1 MKKILSMILVCV
13 LMLGCVFTLASC
25 GAPNKDPKAAKAAL
39 EEADYKVTLLEG
51 ILLEGAA
58 ASIGVEDLDAML
70 TAFKDDDAISIYY
83 FEEKEDAE
91 EAYEKLEKL
100 YNEAK
105 EKADED
111 DPEIKLGKSG
121 AMVWIGTKNAIKAAK

>member
-1 MKKILSMILVCV
+1 MKKILSMILVCILTV
-13 LMLGCVFTLASC
+13 GCVFALASC

-51 ILLEGAA
+51 MLLEGAA
-58 ASIGVEDLDAML
+58 AAIGVEDLDAML

-91 EAYEKLEKL
+91 EAYEKLEEL

-105 EKADED
+105 EEADED

-121 AMVWIGTKNAIKAAK
+121 NMIWMGTKNAIKAAK